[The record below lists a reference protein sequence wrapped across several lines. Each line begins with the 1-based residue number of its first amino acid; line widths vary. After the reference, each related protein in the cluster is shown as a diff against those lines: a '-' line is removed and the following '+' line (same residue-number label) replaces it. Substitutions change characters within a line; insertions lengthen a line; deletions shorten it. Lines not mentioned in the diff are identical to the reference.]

1 MFLKRLEVI
10 GFKSFADRIG
20 IDFVPGVTA
29 VVGPNGSG
37 KSNVIDA
44 IRWVLGEQ
52 SAKSLRG
59 SKMEDIIFAGSD
71 SRKPLN
77 FAEVSLILDNEEE
90 RLPIPYNEVSVTR
103 RVYRSGDSEYL
114 LNKQQCRLKDITD
127 LFLDSGLGKEAF
139 SIISQ
144 GRVDEI
150 LNSRPDDRRT
160 IFEEAAGVLK
170 YKQRRQKAEHKLFE
184 TDDNLNR
191 VLDILHELDKRI
203 EPLHIQASAAEDY
216 LRMSNEL
223 KDIDIAVLVYDMEQ
237 INRSMEKVVKDKQ
250 DLFTKEQVQAAQIAD
265 KESNITKYRK
275 HLSELDH
282 LLDESQHQLV
292 DVSAEV
298 ERFEGRKVL
307 MAEKRMNATTQ
318 LTKLKQSLEK
328 AKSSSDS
335 WKQAKIDREKQ
346 LVERQQEL
354 QNLKKTV
361 KQLEDNLNRS
371 TSEIEAE
378 INKWKDT
385 YIDRLN
391 EEATVKNEVK
401 NITRQLSEQAENS
414 VKISSQST
422 EMATELNELQHEQ
435 QIVADKL
442 QTIEEKVAQ
451 KLEEY
456 KKCQQDVQHAKKQ
469 YDDQQAMLFKGYQH
483 LQQMKS
489 RQETLAELEA
499 DFSGFYQGVKAVL
512 IAREK
517 QQLHGI
523 HGAVAELIHVDGEYT
538 RAVETALGAAMQ
550 HVVTETDADAR
561 HAITWLKQQHAGRAT
576 FLPKNVM
583 KSRKIPA
590 NVLQTVANHPS
601 FINTADEL
609 ATFDPAFRTIAENL
623 LGHVLVSK
631 DLQGASQIAKACGY
645 RYRVVTLEGDVVNT
659 GGSLTGGSVKQ
670 QASLF
675 SRKAELESLTSQL
688 AQMQLSI
695 EKAETVV
702 AGWKKQVAEK
712 SELLEQL
719 RLEGEEIRAEEI
731 KLSTRHHEL
740 ETTTKRLSLRIS
752 MFSDEQ
758 QDASGRQTTLEAQ
771 LADFNRRKEE
781 LAKELEEINQTVEEL
796 NVLKQQSELE
806 RDVLQENYALKRS
819 ELAVLNEQVSQLKST
834 VMDANSQLE
843 QATEE
848 VTNISSEIEW
858 LMNGGDLDGP
868 SEKEIAEKIIALQKR
883 REELI
888 QTVEQTKQQRTEI
901 QQQVDAIDIEL
912 KELQRVHQGLLD
924 GLRNYEVKLNRLDV
938 EQENL
943 AKQLEN
949 DYELTFEEALLEPS
963 LDMDVD
969 AARRKVKLLKQSI
982 TELGT
987 VNISAIE
994 EYATVSER
1002 HTFLSNQRNDL
1013 LEAQETLH
1021 EAIREMDEEMTNR
1034 FSETFYDIR
1043 KHFQNVFREL
1053 FGGGHADLELLDPDN
1068 MLETGIEIVAQPPGK
1083 KLQRLSLLSGGERAL
1098 TAIALLFAILKTRP
1112 VPFCILDEV
1121 EAALDESNVARYS
1134 QYLKKFSAE
1143 TQFIVITHRKG
1154 TMEGADVLYGI
1165 TMQESGVSKLVSVKL
1180 EEEEPVLSLG

>member
-37 KSNVIDA
+37 KSNVTDA

-77 FAEVSLILDNEEE
+77 FAEVSLILDNEDE

-114 LNKQQCRLKDITD
+114 LNKQHCRLKDITD

-150 LNSRPDDRRT
+150 LNSRPEDRRT

-170 YKQRRQKAEHKLFE
+170 YKLRRKKAEHKLFE
-184 TDDNLNR
+184 TDDNLHR

-203 EPLHIQASAAEDY
+203 EPLQFQASAAEDY
-216 LRMSNEL
+216 LKMTNEL
-223 KDIDIAVLVYDMEQ
+223 KDIDIAVLVHDIENLKSS
-237 INRSMEKVVKDKQ
+237 IEIIVKEKQ
-250 DLFTKEQVQAAQIAD
+250 ELFAKEQNHATEIA
-265 KESNITKYRK
+265 KRESNITSLRK
-275 HLSELDH
+275 QLNELDT

-292 DVSAEV
+292 DVSAEA

-307 MAEKRMNATTQ
+307 MAEKRMNASAQ
-318 LTKLKQSLEK
+318 LTKLQQALEK
-328 AKSSSDS
+328 AKISRSN
-335 WKQAKIDREKQ
+335 WKNVKADKEEQ
-346 LVERQQEL
+346 LSVRQQEL
-354 QNLKKTV
+354 LTLKKSV

-378 INKWKDT
+378 IDKWKDT

-401 NITRQLSEQAENS
+401 NITKQLAEQSENS
-414 VKISSQST
+414 VKISSRST
-422 EMATELNELQHEQ
+422 EMVEELEELQHEQ
-435 QIVADKL
+435 QLVAEKL
-442 QTIEEKVAQ
+442 KKVEQ
-451 KLEEY
+451 QVVNKLDEY
-456 KKCQQDVQHAKKQ
+456 KNCQQEVQHARSQ

-512 IAREK
+512 VAREK
-517 QQLHGI
+517 KQLHGI
-523 HGAVAELIHVDGEYT
+523 HGAVAELIHVDGEYAK
-538 RAVETALGAAMQ
+538 AVETALGAAMQ
-550 HVVTETDADAR
+550 HVVTETDVDAR
-561 HAITWLKQQHAGRAT
+561 NAIAWLKQQRAGRAT

-583 KSRKIPA
+583 KSRKLPVS
-590 NVLQTVANHPS
+590 VLQSISNHPS

-609 ATFDPAFRTIAENL
+609 ATFDPTFQTIAENL

-631 DLQGASQIAKACGY
+631 DLQGASQIAKAIGY
-645 RYRVVTLEGDVVNT
+645 RYRVVTLDGDVVNT

-675 SRKAELESLTSQL
+675 SRKAELEELTTQL
-688 AQMQLSI
+688 VEMQSSI
-695 EKAETVV
+695 AKAEKVV
-702 AGWKKQVAEK
+702 SEWKEQVAKK
-712 SELLEQL
+712 STLLEQL
-719 RLEGEEIRAEEI
+719 RVQGEEIRSEEVE
-731 KLSTRHHEL
+731 LSARYREL
-740 ETTTKRLSLRIS
+740 EATTKRLSLRVS
-752 MFSDEQ
+752 LFSDEQ
-758 QDASGRQTTLEAQ
+758 QDATGRKAILETQ
-771 LADFNRRKEE
+771 LADFTNRKEE
-781 LAKELEEINQTVEEL
+781 LAKELEEINHTVEEL
-796 NVLKQQSELE
+796 NILKQQSESE
-806 RDVLQENYALKRS
+806 RDVLQEQYALKRS
-819 ELAVLNEQVSQLKST
+819 ELAVLNEQVSQLRLAVS
-834 VMDANSQLE
+834 DANSQFN
-843 QATEE
+843 QASEE
-848 VTNISSEIEW
+848 VENLVKEIDWLTND
-858 LMNGGDLDGP
+858 GDLNGP
-868 SEKEIAEKIIALQKR
+868 SEEEIASKIIDLQKR

-888 QTVEQTKQQRTEI
+888 QTVNQTKQQRANAQQKVDEI
-901 QQQVDAIDIEL
+901 DVEL

-924 GLRNYEVKLNRLDV
+924 GLRNFEVKINRLDV
-938 EQENL
+938 EHENL
-943 AKQLEN
+943 KKQLEK

-969 AARRKVKLLKQSI
+969 IARRKVKLLKQSI
-982 TELGT
+982 AELGT

-1002 HTFLSNQRNDL
+1002 HQFLSSQRSDL
-1013 LEAQETLH
+1013 MEAQETLH

-1034 FSETFYDIR
+1034 FSETFYDVR
-1043 KHFQNVFREL
+1043 KHFQQVFREL
-1053 FGGGHADLELLDPDN
+1053 FGGGVADLELLDPDN
-1068 MLETGIEIVAQPPGK
+1068 LLETGIEIVAQPPGK

-1180 EEEEPVLSLG
+1180 EQEMPVPS